1 MKAVSDG
8 LPHDE
13 HWSYELKW
21 DGMRIQASM
30 LNPAGGRRS
39 TTDDLPEVSQRLLLR
54 SGSGRDVTVCF
65 PDLWRIGDNVDLDA
79 VIDGELVVFDGERP
93 SFSRLQQRIHV
104 TNPTAALC
112 EAHPVVF
119 LAFDLLR
126 LDNRATTSLPYLD
139 RRRILKEIIQT
150 SDNFRVPP
158 HTEGSGADLLTFA
171 RERGLEGIMAKRSGG
186 SYASGRSHDWR
197 KIKLRRRQEFVIGGW
212 LEGAGAIAGSIG
224 SLLVGTYDGSEF
236 VFAGAVGSGLSD
248 KERDFL
254 AGCLRP
260 IKPCPFHDTPRLTRT
275 PHWVEPSEVIE
286 VGYAEWEP
294 GRHLRHPTYEGRR
307 SDKMA
312 SEVIRDRVEPLE

>member
-8 LPHDE
+8 LPPDE

-30 LNPAGGRRS
+30 LKPSGGQVS
-39 TTDDLPEVSQRLLLR
+39 TTADLLEVTKHLLLR
-54 SGSGRDVTVCF
+54 SGSGRDVTACF
-65 PDLWRIGDNVDLDA
+65 PELWRLADNVDLDA

-93 SFSRLQQRIHV
+93 SFSRLQQRIHT
-104 TNPTAALC
+104 TNPSAALC

-119 LAFDLLR
+119 LGFDLLR
-126 LDNRATTSLPYLD
+126 LDGRDTTSLPYLH
-139 RRRILKEIIQT
+139 RRRILEEIIPN
-150 SDNFRVPP
+150 SDRLRIPP
-158 HTEGSGADLLTFA
+158 HAEGSGAALLAFA
-171 RERGLEGIMAKRSGG
+171 RARNLEGIMAKRSRGN
-186 SYASGRSHDWR
+186 YTSGRSHEWR

-212 LEGAGAIAGSIG
+212 LEGSGALAGSIG
-224 SLLVGTYDGSEF
+224 SLLVGTYENSEF

-248 KERDFL
+248 NERDAL

-260 IKPCPFHDTPRLTRT
+260 TKSCPFQEIPSLTKAPR
-275 PHWVEPSEVIE
+275 WVEPREVIE
-286 VGYAEWEP
+286 IGYAEWEP